1 MIEVKNLSVQTSK
14 GVVLLDRVEFT
25 LTPGVCTGLTGASGS
40 GKTTLLKALMGVSDG
55 DVSINSGQIL
65 LDGEDLL
72 KKPEKVRR
80 DLCGTTLGFIPQNPM
95 TAFNLHVPV
104 GTQMTET
111 FRKRLRL
118 DKNAARKLSMDVLQ
132 KVNLLDTDRVYRSYP
147 SQLSGGMLQ
156 RATMAIL
163 IGLSPRYI
171 FADEPTSALD
181 EENKEYLIQVLMRM
195 KQQAA
200 ILFVSHDDAAIRT
213 LCDDLLVMQSGII
226 VEYGT
231 TADLFAAPH
240 GRNPSPK
247 CEQRVSGRLRQAL
260 SCAKRHFIYMGKRG
274 KYQFYRRKRQWK
286 KHNGPPLNRF
296 GTTHQWRDFA

>member
-14 GVVLLDRVEFT
+14 GVVLLDHVEFT

-65 LDGEDLL
+65 LDGENLL

-104 GTQMTET
+104 GTQMSET

-118 DKNAARKLSMDVLQ
+118 DKNAARKLSMEALQ
-132 KVNLLDTDRVYRSYP
+132 KVNLLDTDRVYHSYP

-163 IGLSPRYI
+163 IGLS
-171 FADEPTSALD
+171 T
-181 EENKEYLIQVLMRM
+181 V
-195 KQQAA
+195 
-200 ILFVSHDDAAIRT
+200 
-213 LCDDLLVMQSGII
+213 
-226 VEYGT
+226 
-231 TADLFAAPH
+231 
-240 GRNPSPK
+240 
-247 CEQRVSGRLRQAL
+247 
-260 SCAKRHFIYMGKRG
+260 HFCR
-274 KYQFYRRKRQWK
+274 
-286 KHNGPPLNRF
+286 
-296 GTTHQWRDFA
+296 

>member
-80 DLCGTTLGFIPQNPM
+80 TTLGFIPQNPM

-240 GRNPSPK
+240 K
-247 CEQRVSGRLRQAL
+247 EWTKEFVRLAMVEEGGGWTWQK
-260 SCAKRHFIYMGKRG
+260 SKSEM
-274 KYQFYRRKRQWK
+274 
-286 KHNGPPLNRF
+286 
-296 GTTHQWRDFA
+296 